1 MAGAGFALFFE
12 PGGRPRP
19 RPGVLLP
26 AGVPVRLAW
35 SRSHVACSPAVSFPV
50 DALFLAPG
58 GRPRPRPAPAGF
70 AFAGVLFFAGLLFDA
85 PGGRPRGRPVVGFGF
100 AGGGG
105 FLVQVAD
112 ASLTASRYGMLC
124 FAAYAFT

>member
-1 MAGAGFALFFE
+1 MVVFVGV
-12 PGGRPRP
+12 
-19 RPGVLLP
+19 GVL
-26 AGVPVRLAW
+26 PVRLAW

-70 AFAGVLFFAGLLFDA
+70 AFAGVLFLAPGGRPRPRPVPAGFAFAGLLVDA